1 MTHLRGKA
9 LESENVANKMRIESL
24 ETWILKLNDKT
35 EEVQGKITNV
45 DPDKETEHL
54 EQRIDALGR
63 ELNFLWMSQLKKER
77 KKERLTMYV
86 LVYLMFCA
94 PSLTYNV

>member
-9 LESENVANKMRIESL
+9 LERIESL

-63 ELNFLWMSQLKKER
+63 ELNTIKEAF
-77 KKERLTMYV
+77 ENPTTS
-86 LVYLMFCA
+86 A
-94 PSLTYNV
+94 SLRMWIKH

>member
-9 LESENVANKMRIESL
+9 LERIESL

-35 EEVQGKITNV
+35 EEVQGKITMDV
-45 DPDKETEHL
+45 AIKE
-54 EQRIDALGR
+54 R
-63 ELNFLWMSQLKKER
+63 KKER